1 MSLVNL
7 LCHKFVLRKFIFK
20 FGYEDKFVHMT
31 KVTYT
36 SILSEI
42 KINGLLI
49 FLPLYKRFGRVS
61 TLILLYITVVVLLA
75 VFIKFGRVSTLI
87 LLYITVVVLLAVFIN
102 ADRRIKGV
110 QIGDHES
117 KLEILLMIP
126 PIFLRELPA
135 LLECK

>member
-36 SILSEI
+36 SILSET

-49 FLPLYKRFGRVS
+49 FLPLYKR
-61 TLILLYITVVVLLA
+61 
-75 VFIKFGRVSTLI
+75 FGRVSTLI